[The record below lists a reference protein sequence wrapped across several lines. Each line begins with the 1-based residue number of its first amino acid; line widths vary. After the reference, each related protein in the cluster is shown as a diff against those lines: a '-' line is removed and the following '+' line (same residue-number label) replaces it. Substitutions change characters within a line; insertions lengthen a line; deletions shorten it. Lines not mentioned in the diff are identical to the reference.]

1 MRSLY
6 LIVLLLI
13 PLLCY
18 PQENQV
24 AQDPA
29 AKVILDKVAAKIK
42 DAPSVQADYI
52 MVVED
57 RLEKT
62 KNTSSGSFQI
72 KQSRYKI
79 ISEGNMVY
87 FDGKTMWTYLSASN
101 EVTITE
107 PDNEGNDFLSNPAS
121 IFSFYNRD
129 FKYRYVRET
138 TVNGIKYHEIDLFPK
153 NLNQPY
159 SRIILFVGQKAEM
172 PEIITSVGKDGV
184 DYSVYLRN
192 FITDQEIPDANFIFD
207 LSKNKKVDII
217 DMRGVK

>member
-1 MRSLY
+1 MRSLKV
-6 LIVLLLI
+6 IILLLI

-24 AQDPA
+24 VQDPA
-29 AKVILDKVAAKIK
+29 AKEILDKVAAKIK
-42 DAPSVQADYI
+42 AAPSLQADYNL
-52 MVVED
+52 VVED
-57 RLEKT
+57 RMEKT
-62 KNTSSGSFQI
+62 KNSSSGSFQI

-79 ISEGNMVY
+79 ISEGNTVY

-129 FKYRYVRET
+129 FKYRYVHET

-159 SRIILFVGQKAEM
+159 SRIKLFISQKAEM
-172 PEIITSVGKDGV
+172 PEIITSVGKDGI
-184 DYSVYLRN
+184 DYSVFLKN
-192 FITDQEIPDANFIFD
+192 FVTDHEIPDTNFIFD